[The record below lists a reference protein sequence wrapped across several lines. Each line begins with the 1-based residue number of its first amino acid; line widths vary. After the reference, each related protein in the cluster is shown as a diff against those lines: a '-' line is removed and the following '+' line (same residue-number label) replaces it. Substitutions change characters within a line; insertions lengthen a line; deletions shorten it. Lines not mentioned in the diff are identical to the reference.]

1 MIERISVHRE
11 IKIPLWEQYSNG
23 TCSITRTS
31 EFEIGENEDY
41 DKAVEI
47 QTNELNLWAD
57 KQINA
62 RTEQI
67 EQWIKGRGADALGHR
82 FLYKDD
88 SVYPH
93 VTSIITPDEPAIP
106 YINEHGELG
115 TWLDETF
122 KYWAKSGEL
131 DPKPFVDKGNIQQ
144 TSAELLETL
153 TKWLEKYKESFKIT
167 QSDVSCVCDEYLYCG
182 TADCFGE
189 IKIGDN
195 WRKACFDVKKSKVIK
210 GDILEKYAMQISAYM
225 NCHPQIEV
233 GVILSPYNAPIV
245 IEKNSYFGK
254 FLIKRGEYKQRF
266 GK

>member
-1 MIERISVHRE
+1 M
-11 IKIPLWEQYSNG
+11 
-23 TCSITRTS
+23 
-31 EFEIGENEDY
+31 
-41 DKAVEI
+41 
-47 QTNELNLWAD
+47 
-57 KQINA
+57 
-62 RTEQI
+62 
-67 EQWIKGRGADALGHR
+67 
-82 FLYKDD
+82 
-88 SVYPH
+88 
-93 VTSIITPDEPAIP
+93 
-106 YINEHGELG
+106 G